1 MKLEDL
7 IRDYK
12 VYIVLGAIIGFFLLF
27 ILMIIQT
34 VRISKLNKKYNSFI
48 RGNDGKSLEEVILT
62 RFNEV
67 DELKEEVATTT
78 KKIKEINDTLL
89 TTYQK
94 MGIVKYDAFKEMGG
108 KLSFALALLDD
119 SNNGFIINSMHS
131 SREGCYTYIKEVIQN
146 LGELKQFIYGVHL
159 NKTLPKHYMQQDRS
173 YLVERYREA
182 KTPQLKMRVLK
193 QHIQKLDPHQPF
205 DHEIAKQIV
214 EYINPKFCVYETNP
228 DDIYEMA
235 YFIKKQNLALGY
247 ICNKVQ

>member
-27 ILMIIQT
+27 ILLIIQT

-131 SREGCYTYIKEVIQN
+131 SREGCYTYIKEIIQ
-146 LGELKQFIYGVHL
+146 GESFVVLSEEEKTAL
-159 NKTLPKHYMQQDRS
+159 NTAINRKNYM
-173 YLVERYREA
+173 E
-182 KTPQLKMRVLK
+182 
-193 QHIQKLDPHQPF
+193 
-205 DHEIAKQIV
+205 
-214 EYINPKFCVYETNP
+214 
-228 DDIYEMA
+228 
-235 YFIKKQNLALGY
+235 
-247 ICNKVQ
+247 